1 MVDKK
6 EKKKDDPWAPAQ
18 EALFN
23 MVRAWAN
30 EENADDQEAVAR
42 QCLQIMEEVNETEG
56 APFIFVCEMA
66 RILAIF
72 IARYMA
78 ALNEKIPSRDELMV
92 EIDILEL
99 EYIEEFVLAEDED
112 DGEDTQV

>member
-1 MVDKK
+1 MVDK
-6 EKKKDDPWAPAQ
+6 EKADPWAPAQ

-23 MVRAWAN
+23 MVRAWAT
-30 EENADDQEAVAR
+30 EEHEDDQEAVAR
-42 QCLQIMEEVNETEG
+42 ECLRIMEEVNETEG
-56 APFIFVCEMA
+56 APFIFICEMA

-78 ALNEKIPSRDELMV
+78 ALNEKIPSREELMT

-112 DGEDTQV
+112 GEDPQV

>member
-1 MVDKK
+1 MV
-6 EKKKDDPWAPAQ
+6 EKKKGDPWAPAQ

-23 MVRAWAN
+23 MVRSWAS
-30 EENADDQEAVAR
+30 EDNADDQEAVAR
-42 QCLQIMEEVNETEG
+42 QCLAIMEEVNETEG

-78 ALNEKIPSRDELMV
+78 ALNEKIPSRDELMT

-112 DGEDTQV
+112 GEDPEV

>member
-1 MVDKK
+1 MVDSDKP
-6 EKKKDDPWAPAQ
+6 DPWAPAQ

-23 MVRAWAN
+23 MVRAWVKD
-30 EENADDQEAVAR
+30 EDQEIVAR
-42 QCLQIMEEVNETEG
+42 ECLRIMEEVNETEG
-56 APFIFVCEMA
+56 APFIFVAELA

-78 ALNEKIPSRDELMV
+78 ALNEKIPEREEIMA

-99 EYIEEFVLAEDED
+99 EYIEEFVLAEDD
-112 DGEDTQV
+112 NGEDKTV